1 MTTFSDTEIDGSKLR
16 WALGHY
22 PTGVTLVT
30 ACRFDGASLGL
41 VIGTF
46 TAVSLDPPLVGFLP
60 NTQGSTWPQIQEAG
74 EFSIN
79 VLAAGQEQ
87 VCRDFVSKVDER
99 FESHC
104 KTSPDWPHPRVAG
117 AVMWVDCTLEGVL
130 PAGDHLMVLGR
141 VRRVEVPPNP
151 GLPLLFLRG
160 GYGAPELANLEARA
174 PEFAPQLRFTDRVRS
189 EAESISRTL
198 DVECLIGAA
207 IGDSVVSLAA
217 AGLGG
222 REHRSDTRVGVA
234 VPLAAPIAPVF
245 VAWGSA
251 AQQEAWVAR
260 GQRLVQADPDIARAE
275 LEAVRTCGY
284 ELTRGVPIPHEME
297 PAAQGEV
304 SGQALEFVRALSKRG
319 KSTAGTDAQNLDGV
333 TSIAAPIFD
342 SAGDVVLAFHLV
354 GLSGHDSSTRMR
366 ELLTCLLDGARRAS
380 ETLGYRSD

>member
-1 MTTFSDTEIDGSKLR
+1 MTTFSSAEIDGSKLR

-30 ACRFDGASLGL
+30 ASGLDAASLGL

-46 TAVSLDPPLVGFLP
+46 TAVSLDPPLIGFLP
-60 NTQGSTWPQIQEAG
+60 NTQGTTWPQIQEVG
-74 EFSIN
+74 EFTIN

-104 KTSPDWPHPRVAG
+104 EGAPDWPHPRVAG

-130 PAGDHLMVLGR
+130 PAGDHHMVLGR
-141 VRRVEVPPNP
+141 VRQVEVPPNP

-160 GYGAPELANLEARA
+160 GYGAPELATLEARA
-174 PEFAPQLRFTDRVRS
+174 PEFAPQLRFADRVRS

-198 DVECLIGAA
+198 DVECLVGAA

-234 VPLAAPIAPVF
+234 VPLAAPLAPVF
-245 VAWGSA
+245 VAWGSP
-251 AQQEAWVAR
+251 AQQDAWVAR
-260 GQRLVQADPDIARAE
+260 GQSLVQVDPDIARAE

-284 ELTRGVPIPHEME
+284 ELTRGVPIPHVMG
-297 PAAQGEV
+297 PATEGEV
-304 SGQALEFVRALSKRG
+304 SDQALEFVRALSKRG
-319 KSTAGTDAQNLDGV
+319 KSTAGTDSQNFEGV
-333 TSIAAPIFD
+333 TSIAAPILD
-342 SAGDVVLAFHLV
+342 STGDVVLAFHLV
-354 GLSGHDSSTRMR
+354 GLSGQDSSSRVR
-366 ELLTCLLDGARRAS
+366 DLLSCLLEGARRAS
-380 ETLGYRSD
+380 ETLGHQPG